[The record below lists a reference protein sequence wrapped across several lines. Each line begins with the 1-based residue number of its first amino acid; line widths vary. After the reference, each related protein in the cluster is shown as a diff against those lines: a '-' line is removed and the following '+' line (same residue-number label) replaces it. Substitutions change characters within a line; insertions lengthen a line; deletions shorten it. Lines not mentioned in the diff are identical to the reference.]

1 MISSVHWE
9 PFSHTLIYLYVTI
22 EIMLTIL
29 LNCLLHV
36 WLHYIQLYSGWMPN
50 RSQNC
55 KFKNLIKI
63 IHWIEDTK
71 LQYLFQTKQSN
82 PIILMNI
89 MNYGVHMYQLW
100 KRHLKMSIFEI
111 MEWDSR
117 VCLVLVRRN
126 ADMHCWYIHS
136 YEIDKVCFGFVWSM
150 NAVCYFWY
158 AE

>member
-1 MISSVHWE
+1 MSIRNHFRTHSSIFTWLLKSYWL
-9 PFSHTLIYLYVTI
+9 FCWIICCMSDYL
-22 EIMLTIL
+22 
-29 LNCLLHV
+29 
-36 WLHYIQLYSGWMPN
+36 QLYLDRMPN